1 MYSGV
6 YYDKIVKGNMDE
18 HTPNNSISSHENIT
32 NLNTIEEK
40 RVSKAVLIVD
50 DDPDMTS
57 IFSLGLQDEGFEV
70 YTFNDS
76 LEVCLILGQTSMI
89 LCLLISIC
97 QK

>member
-6 YYDKIVKGNMDE
+6 RYDKVVNGNKDE
-18 HTPNNSISSHENIT
+18 HTPNNSISSHENTT
-32 NLNTIEEK
+32 NLNTLEEK
-40 RVSKAVLIVD
+40 RVSKVVLIVD

-76 LEVCLILGQTSMI
+76 LEVLSHFRPNFYDLM
-89 LCLLISIC
+89 LLISIC